1 MGSQN
6 DSSFN
11 SPRGHLLAGLQRELF
26 SQGGYITPQLFQPEL
41 NLLLPGSLLQS
52 LQSLLQKS
60 NANRE
65 KNNPIK
71 IILEVYG

>member
-1 MGSQN
+1 MN
-6 DSSFN
+6 KVCSSFN
-11 SPRGHLLAGLQRELF
+11 SPRGHLLAGFQRELF
-26 SQGGYITPQLFQPEL
+26 PQGGYITPQLFQPEL

-65 KNNPIK
+65 KTIQ
-71 IILEVYG
+71 